1 MRPLQVPSF
10 HTIIAADARRL
21 PQDYPPSVSSGAAAT
36 TDTGHHKSPR
46 SSRLAG
52 TNYRYIIGPLT
63 IKLFAEAHPVVS
75 MRGSET
81 HSGPETRISP
91 RMALT
96 SRPEARLK
104 IDVNKM
110 SRSLAEDH
118 RIQQFEA
125 GAGLPAAGRRTQGH
139 REQPQCHSH
148 GNHLRARHPETGA
161 RIAPGCQSRTA
172 LGFLALRAGHR
183 LPGQRGTCPAAGT
196 QAIRII
202 ERQHPAPTLSGS
214 IPARIPLRAHGKGA
228 VDYFIKPWPR
238 HSKPVQKENVS
249 PSRSNLD
256 ADLDDRL
263 PGRSAVLR
271 RR

>member
-63 IKLFAEAHPVVS
+63 IKLIAEAHPVVS

-118 RIQQFEA
+118 RISNLKLARAFQRLDDELKAIESSRSAIPMEIIFA
-125 GAGLPAAGRRTQGH
+125 RAILRRARELRQDAN
-139 REQPQCHSH
+139 REQ
-148 GNHLRARHPETGA
+148 R
-161 RIAPGCQSRTA
+161 
-172 LGFLALRAGHR
+172 
-183 LPGQRGTCPAAGT
+183 
-196 QAIRII
+196 
-202 ERQHPAPTLSGS
+202 
-214 IPARIPLRAHGKGA
+214 
-228 VDYFIKPWPR
+228 
-238 HSKPVQKENVS
+238 
-249 PSRSNLD
+249 
-256 ADLDDRL
+256 
-263 PGRSAVLR
+263 
-271 RR
+271 

>member
-96 SRPEARLK
+96 NRPEARLK

-118 RIQQFEA
+118 RISNFKLARAFQRLDDELKAIESSRSAIPMEIIFA
-125 GAGLPAAGRRTQGH
+125 RAILRRARELRQDAN
-139 REQPQCHSH
+139 REQ
-148 GNHLRARHPETGA
+148 R
-161 RIAPGCQSRTA
+161 
-172 LGFLALRAGHR
+172 
-183 LPGQRGTCPAAGT
+183 
-196 QAIRII
+196 
-202 ERQHPAPTLSGS
+202 
-214 IPARIPLRAHGKGA
+214 
-228 VDYFIKPWPR
+228 
-238 HSKPVQKENVS
+238 
-249 PSRSNLD
+249 
-256 ADLDDRL
+256 
-263 PGRSAVLR
+263 
-271 RR
+271 